1 MTTRPSEAPAA
12 PPFDADDLLDR
23 TCGDRDLLTEVIDI
37 FRSDTPGQLATLQL
51 AVATDDLG
59 GVERAA
65 HRLRGSLSSLSA
77 RPAAD
82 AALALEAFAR
92 AGARAELAGSLLHLE
107 LEVERLDT
115 ALTAYQH
122 ESS

>member
-1 MTTRPSEAPAA
+1 MTVPSPETAPA
-12 PPFDADDLLDR
+12 PPFDADDLLER
-23 TCGDRDLLTEVIDI
+23 TCGDRELLTEVVDI
-37 FRSDTPGQLATLQL
+37 FRADTPSQLAALQL

-82 AALALEAFAR
+82 AALALETQAR
-92 AGARAELAGSLLHLE
+92 AGERAALAESLLVLE
-107 LEVERLDT
+107 QEVDRLSA
-115 ALTAYQH
+115 ALAAYQR
-122 ESS
+122 ESP